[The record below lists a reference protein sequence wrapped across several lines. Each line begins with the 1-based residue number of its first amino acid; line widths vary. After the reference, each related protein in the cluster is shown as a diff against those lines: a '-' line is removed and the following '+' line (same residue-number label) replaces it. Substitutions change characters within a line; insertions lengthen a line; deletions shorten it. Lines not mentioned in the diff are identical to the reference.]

1 MIKLNPYPKNKKEI
15 RLKIE
20 NSKNSKNIRRKETI
34 YKKP

>member
-1 MIKLNPYPKNKKEI
+1 MIKLNPYPKSKKEI